1 MPVTSAANVLSAQD
15 GLVRHDQLAL
25 LGVTRAVLRWRLG
38 TGVWR
43 EVLPSVYA
51 SFDRFLSP
59 RQRWI
64 AAGLYAG
71 RGAVLTGRVAL
82 QLHGVRSLPR
92 DPYVRVLVPHTRQV
106 RSVEFVQV
114 HRTRRP
120 DPHAGMATPIRTC
133 SLGRAV
139 VDAGRWCRDLP
150 MIRALVA
157 DVVQGGL
164 VGVETLRRELDQGP
178 SAGSALL
185 RLALD
190 EAAPRP
196 SGR

>member
-1 MPVTSAANVLSAQD
+1 MPVSSAVAALAAQD
-15 GLVRHDQLAL
+15 GLVHHDQLAL
-25 LGVTRAVLRWRLG
+25 LGVTRAALRGRLD
-38 TGVWR
+38 TGLWR

-51 SFDRFLSP
+51 SFGCYLSH

-64 AAGLYAG
+64 AACLYAG

-92 DPYVRVLVPHTRQV
+92 DPYVRVLVPHVRQV
-106 RSVEFVQV
+106 RSVEFVRV

-120 DPHAGMATPIRTC
+120 DPYAGVAAPIRTC
-133 SLGRAV
+133 WLGRAV
-139 VDAGRWCRDLP
+139 VDAGRWCGDLP

-157 DVVQGGL
+157 EVVQGCL
-164 VGVETLRRELDQGP
+164 VGVDALRRELDQGP
-178 SAGSALL
+178 STGSALL

-190 EAAPRP
+190 EVASRP
-196 SGR
+196 L